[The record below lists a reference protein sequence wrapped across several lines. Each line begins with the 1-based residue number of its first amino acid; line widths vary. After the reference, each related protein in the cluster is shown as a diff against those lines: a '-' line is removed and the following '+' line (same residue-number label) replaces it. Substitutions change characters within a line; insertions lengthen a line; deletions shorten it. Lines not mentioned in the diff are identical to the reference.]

1 MTAQRPTRPKRLL
14 AVSTALPAVILSSV
28 ALAQPAQADVP
39 AAKSVLMPRT
49 LPATQAPSLGAAR
62 TAVVPAADIP
72 AMLPSTLQAGTP
84 DTYTVQAGDTVTA
97 IAARF
102 GLGVSAVL
110 SANGLQAHTVI
121 YPGQTIKLAGGAPAA
136 AAPAGAA
143 APASPGSS
151 YTVVPGD
158 TPIGIAAGHG
168 LDLATFLSDNGLSM
182 NSVIYPGQQ
191 FTVGGGGFAAASV
204 TTASSQPA
212 TFQAASTGTGGKY
225 TIEEGD
231 TLTSIAAGLNIGLGE
246 LMQANDLSA
255 NSVIYPG
262 KELSVPGGAEASHPM
277 DLVPST
283 FLHYTYPADVVADA
297 NKNKATLL
305 SMPAPSPEQMQA
317 IVRDTAVQM
326 GVDPSLAQ
334 AFSWQESGFNQQAV
348 SPANAIGAMQVIP
361 SSGQWASEL
370 VGREL
375 NLLDPYD
382 NATAGVAIIS
392 ALLRST
398 GSFDD
403 AIASYYQG
411 QGSVEAHGMFEDTKN
426 YVASVKSHQARF

>member
-39 AAKSVLMPRT
+39 ANSVLMPRT

-62 TAVVPAADIP
+62 TAVVPAADVP

-97 IAARF
+97 IAARL
-102 GLGVSAVL
+102 GLSVGAVL
-110 SANGLQAHTVI
+110 SANGLQTHTVI
-121 YPGQTIKLAGGAPAA
+121 YPGQTIKLSGGAPTA
-136 AAPAGAA
+136 AAPAGAT
-143 APASPGSS
+143 APAAPGSS

-158 TPIGIAAGHG
+158 TPIGIAAKHG

-212 TFQAASTGTGGKY
+212 TFQAASAETGGKY
-225 TIEEGD
+225 TIEAGD
-231 TLTSIAAGLNIGLGE
+231 TLTSIAAGLNVGLGE

-398 GSFDD
+398 GSLDD

-426 YVASVKSHQARF
+426 YVTSVKSHQSRF

>member
-39 AAKSVLMPRT
+39 AKSVLMPRT

-62 TAVVPAADIP
+62 TAVVPAADVP
-72 AMLPSTLQAGTP
+72 AMLPSTLRAGTP
-84 DTYTVQAGDTVTA
+84 DTYTVEAGDTVTA

-102 GLGVSAVL
+102 GLNVSAVL
-110 SANGLQAHTVI
+110 GANGLQAHTVI
-121 YPGQTIKLAGGAPAA
+121 YPGQTIKLAGGAPAG

-143 APASPGSS
+143 APAST
-151 YTVVPGD
+151 YTVVDGD
-158 TPIGIAAGHG
+158 TPTAIAARHG

-191 FTVGGGGFAAASV
+191 FTVGGGGLAAASV

-212 TFQAASTGTGGKY
+212 TFQAASTETGGKY

-231 TLTSIAAGLNIGLGE
+231 TLTSIAAGLNVGLGE
-246 LMQANDLSA
+246 LMQANNLSA

-262 KELSVPGGAEASHPM
+262 KELSVPGGAVASHAM

-398 GSFDD
+398 DSMDD

-411 QGSVEAHGMFEDTKN
+411 QGSVQAHGMFEDTKN